1 MKAIRRTVVRGICV
15 ILNVAKARVALNQ
28 AQAHLA
34 QAHPAQ
40 AHRAQAHPK
49 TLMVKMLEPM
59 LGTRGL
65 N

>member
-1 MKAIRRTVVRGICV
+1 MDTIRRTVVRRICV
-15 ILNVAKARVALNQ
+15 ILNAAKAQVALTQ

-40 AHRAQAHPK
+40 AHQAHPK
-49 TLMVKMLEPM
+49 ALMVKMLKPM

-65 N
+65 S